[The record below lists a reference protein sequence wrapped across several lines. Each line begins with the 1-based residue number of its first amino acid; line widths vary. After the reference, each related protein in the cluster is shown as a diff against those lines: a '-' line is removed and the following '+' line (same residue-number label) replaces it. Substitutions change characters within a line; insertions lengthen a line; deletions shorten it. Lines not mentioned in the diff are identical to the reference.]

1 MMKPVE
7 ILTIGFLLFVIE
19 TESKKIFTICDDRG
33 QRTEQKPGL
42 GRSVRFVSNCEILLT
57 NLPGRI
63 SLPGITSVTPCRTQP
78 SLTIMRT
85 LYCFDE
91 AAKDTVIDPE
101 NGAITMSLS
110 GIGSQ
115 PITVNYYRGEYQT
128 PSMVEND

>member
-63 SLPGITSVTPCRTQP
+63 SLPGITSNTPCGTEP
-78 SLTIMRT
+78 SLTIMGT
-85 LYCFDE
+85 TYCFDV
-91 AAKDTVIDPE
+91 ATKDTMIDPK
-101 NGAITMSLS
+101 NGEITMSLS

-115 PITVNYYRGEYQT
+115 PININYYRGE
-128 PSMVEND
+128 